1 MEVFLNLLL
10 RKERFSTPRGPLNL
24 EQLCELSI
32 DELDALAVT
41 LNDEYDNSPKRSFIR
56 KPGKKSALV
65 KEKRDAVIAILERKV
80 SDQEEAQHR
89 KESKAKRDAI
99 YAELDKR
106 ENDLTKKSTA
116 DLKRMLKAVAEEE
129 EA

>member
-24 EQLCELSI
+24 EQLAELPIS
-32 DELDALAVT
+32 ELDEIAVT
-41 LNDEYDNSPKRSFIR
+41 LNEEYDNSPKKSFIR
-56 KPGKKSALV
+56 KPGRKNAQL
-65 KEKRDAVIAILERKV
+65 KEKLDAVVLILERKV
-80 SDQEEAQHR
+80 ADQEEAQRR
-89 KESKAKRDAI
+89 KESKARRDAI

-106 ENDLTKKSTA
+106 ENDMSKKSTA
-116 DLKRMLKAVAEEE
+116 ELKRMLKAVEED